1 MLYDVLS
8 GLSEQI
14 SYSPVYEVKIGPF
27 CSFKVQFVSLQI
39 KARDLNL
46 DFGLHQSIHKLRH
59 DVNKYVMTSKL
70 S

>member
-8 GLSEQI
+8 GLSEEI
-14 SYSPVYEVKIGPF
+14 SYSPAYEVKIGPF
-27 CSFKVQFVSLQI
+27 CSFKVQFISLQI

-46 DFGLHQSIHKLRH
+46 DFGLLQSLLILRH
-59 DVNKYVMTSKL
+59 DIKNYVMTSRL

>member
-8 GLSEQI
+8 GLSEEI
-14 SYSPVYEVKIGPF
+14 SYSPAYEVKIGPS
-27 CSFKVQFVSLQI
+27 CSFKVQFISLQI

-46 DFGLHQSIHKLRH
+46 DFRLLQSILILRH
-59 DVNKYVMTSKL
+59 DIKNYVMTSEL

>member
-8 GLSEQI
+8 GLSEEI
-14 SYSPVYEVKIGPF
+14 SYSPAYEV
-27 CSFKVQFVSLQI
+27 QFISLQI

-46 DFGLHQSIHKLRH
+46 DFGLHQSILILRH
-59 DVNKYVMTSKL
+59 DIKSYVMTSKL